1 MIDIHCHFLPWV
13 DDGPRDLVVAGAAL
27 AAHAA
32 DGIGTVV
39 LTPDIHPG
47 RWDNSL
53 SSLQPRFE
61 AFRRYVAAAGMDL
74 DLRLGAQV
82 HLCTESL
89 ALVDAGEMPFIGR
102 WNDRPVMLV
111 EFSDAGIPADA
122 FDSIAFLMSRDIV
135 PMIAHPECNKE
146 VKVAFE
152 RMRPFFEAGC
162 LLQLTAASLVG
173 TLGARAQDAAWRI
186 VEAGWACAVATGA
199 YQHGPRQPM
208 MLRAREA
215 LRRRVG
221 DRLAA
226 ALLHDNA
233 YAIVE
238 DKVPA
243 TVRVPESAAR
253 SVPRSSGIHAGGRD
267 TAVREPV
274 PMVRGDMPAAPAR
287 RIGQAAAVRPSEPV
301 WMAPRDEPVIVNA

>member
-13 DDGPRDLVVAGAAL
+13 DDGPRDLAVAGAAL

-32 DGIGTVV
+32 DGIGTAV

-61 AFRRYVAAAGMDL
+61 AFSRYVAAAGIEL
-74 DLRLGAQV
+74 DLKLGAQV
-82 HLCTESL
+82 HLCAESL
-89 ALVDAGEMPFIGR
+89 ALVQAGDVPFVGR

-111 EFSDAGIPADA
+111 EFPDAGIPADA
-122 FDSIAFLMSRDIV
+122 LDSIAFLTSRDIV

-152 RMRPFFEAGC
+152 RMRPFVEAGC

-186 VEAGWACAVATGA
+186 VEAGWACSVATGA
-199 YQHGPRQPM
+199 YQHGARQPTL
-208 MLRAREA
+208 LRAREA

-226 ALLHDNA
+226 ALLHDHA
-233 YAIVE
+233 HAIIE
-238 DKVPA
+238 GKVPA

-253 SVPRSSGIHAGGRD
+253 PVPREAGVSG
-267 TAVREPV
+267 PV
-274 PMVRGDMPAAPAR
+274 PMIRGDMPAAPAR
-287 RIGQAAAVRPSEPV
+287 RIGQAAASGPSEPA
-301 WMAPRDEPVIVNA
+301 WMATGANPAILSA